1 MKHWYAIPVTLSQ
14 CSTGVS
20 FLGFYRISRWNYW
33 KAILIWL
40 KLICNYKDRSF
51 YSLSI
56 IKTDFYWSRG
66 HRFTICLLHQVN
78 IESQPVQ
85 EKVTQMLSIL
95 RFSWSNGDK
104 LYYIHIDT
112 VVVIF
117 SHYDL
122 FFEISVLY
130 SCTRQADVGDK
141 IQV

>member
-1 MKHWYAIPVTLSQ
+1 MNILVSLIKWTDICILITKHWYAIPVTLSQ

-20 FLGFYRISRWNYW
+20 FLGFYRISRWNYC

-66 HRFTICLLHQVN
+66 HHFTICLLHQVN
-78 IESQPVQ
+78 IESQPTG
-85 EKVTQMLSIL
+85 KVTQMLSIL

-104 LYYIHIDT
+104 LYYIHRHSSNY
-112 VVVIF
+112 F
-117 SHYDL
+117 L
-122 FFEISVLY
+122 PLWFVL
-130 SCTRQADVGDK
+130 
-141 IQV
+141 